1 MFRGQIETPAKSL
14 SSLVV
19 NEDTEV
25 LIAINSSGIY
35 VLDPVKRIMF
45 CLEPDFALLKN
56 NKCFLH
62 EKICIKKKL

>member
-35 VLDPVKRIMF
+35 VLDPVKRII
-45 CLEPDFALLKN
+45 
-56 NKCFLH
+56 FLYLGGGG
-62 EKICIKKKL
+62 I